1 MQSARTRKPASYL
14 YFAATPVGGRK
25 AGVRVAA
32 GPHALAANL
41 RQDRLLLLNSWR
53 LPVSLGDSRTL
64 PLKDLAGVNDVLAQ
78 LLTRGVP
85 LVEALDTT
93 TQTVS
98 PRLSPRIAQV
108 REKVA
113 AGTSFADA
121 CDQTGMIDRVTTAV
135 YRAAEKSGDLGGA
148 ASQLATTARRQLA
161 VQEKALTVMMYPAI
175 VTTLSVLI
183 AFGMMT
189 FVVPTIGE
197 QLEDAGADIPLFTQ
211 GIVGIG
217 RFSRDNLLWVG
228 IAFGLLLTLA
238 IILRAGV
245 VGFVL
250 GLARKMPAVR
260 ELVVAQES
268 ARFFTVMAA
277 MSRSGVTLADSLS
290 IGSLAISH
298 PKMRRELGT
307 LRSRLVEGGSL
318 PTLIDSVASLPIAAR
333 RLLVAAERSGEM
345 DSAFET
351 LSEDMVR
358 EVERRSARLLAALEP
373 ALIVL
378 MFLLIGTIILSI
390 MIPLLT
396 IVGSVK

>member
-53 LPVSLGDSRTL
+53 LPVSLGDSRAL

-228 IAFGLLLTLA
+228 IVFGLLLTVA

-290 IGSLAISH
+290 IGALAISH
-298 PKMRRELGT
+298 PRMRRELGT
-307 LRSRLVEGGSL
+307 LRTRLVEGGSL
-318 PTLIDSVASLPIAAR
+318 PTLIDSVSSLPIAAR